1 MNRQREVQ
9 ALLRRGHQIQ
19 SKLSK
24 LCEVRTNSINRRYN
38 SGEDLDSGR
47 VHALSLMLKTPE
59 EPLKRCL
66 RQSFYHGQ
74 LLVCKYTRDRSV
86 RQLLSSRRCVHFC
99 RHVSAVPPPLLV
111 LPLVFSLMHRSY
123 CSKFSAG
130 AQKAHGEAGHSLKY
144 LAQFATAAVL
154 SN

>member
-66 RQSFYHGQ
+66 RQSFYHGR

-86 RQLLSSRRCVHFC
+86 RQLLSSQRCVHFC
-99 RHVSAVPPPLLV
+99 LVAHLCAHEHGAIGRAPQPDCSNRLFVPLLCCPNR
-111 LPLVFSLMHRSY
+111 LSHGGLRQLRS
-123 CSKFSAG
+123 G
-130 AQKAHGEAGHSLKY
+130 GR
-144 LAQFATAAVL
+144 
-154 SN
+154 